1 MRKLLAFG
9 CSVFCLACAVQA
21 EPIVWKGGAD
31 TSWNTAANWAPATVP
46 NGSGVEADLSAA
58 SGTINIASAVTVG
71 NLVFSPTAAKSLTIA
86 GQRLTFAASGVPTVT
101 VGANGTLLT
110 TCNLGGTTGLKKLG
124 AGAFNPKAYNA
135 AGMFSGT
142 YDIAEGTSSPVF
154 KAADGYPG
162 NPIKIEKGATLTL
175 SHADMYGPWQN
186 FEIAGGTF
194 SLGDNGDYVHGLAFS
209 NGGMVKGNGGH
220 LIQDAYVTPQI
231 DAKGDGFTGLYDG
244 IFRIN
249 SCFIGPNADYTSINI
264 RTQKINV
271 VNAGATFAMTKR
283 LYEGRAS
290 SVANGD
296 IYMREWRGTPGAYR
310 AQISKIGDGDLL
322 LYDNTVT
329 VDGPT
334 RIEAGRLVLSNA
346 VDMAVTKVT
355 ADTANKLVIKP
366 GAMVTVGGLDIASGD
381 LDLGGNTV
389 KIGGPNPA
397 VDAAFGG
404 QLKNGTVAKYSQSKQ
419 VLANG
424 QSQKDWDVYGGML
437 GFGLPAPL
445 VRYDFDSAET
455 LGTDSGVLARH
466 LTVMNQNVAWSA
478 DGVRGGCAKL
488 SGGYLQCAN
497 ADGFPSGN
505 TAYTIALWIK
515 GQTGVG
521 GKLAL
526 FGWGEFGKGAK
537 CSGFNYEVPKLQHT
551 CWEGGND
558 IVSGDLGELRGSWHH
573 VAMTFEPITC
583 TRTFYL
589 DGEPVA
595 SQTLSASRAFDLT
608 QPFVIG
614 GGIMYSSVFKGEM
627 DEVMLFDR
635 TLSEAQIAALYGVT
649 SAASRGMA
657 FGANGTVRLSRDA
670 TLSVSGVD
678 QTIKSVVGAGT
689 LMLDDAVVTVDE
701 ASASS
706 LKTVTGRGTLVKTG
720 AGSLAFESATANGG
734 AVDLKG
740 GTLTLKGG
748 CTDATLKSHLVAWW
762 NFDDPANPGRDA
774 TGNGLTVGPVQQTDN
789 SVSHDAWD
797 WRNHFLTMGGAAW
810 FDGVDNHHLVL
821 ADTSKLSKLPN
832 GNASF
837 TTAAWFNPASNCST
851 TGGILFWGNGKCV
864 SPDASHKC
872 NGLRLASATTMTHYF
887 WSNDLVS
894 SDVGDI
900 RTGEIFEG
908 WHHVAVTYDAD
919 AKQRKI
925 YYDGV
930 QVASDTIGTAK
941 QVEAANFMIGC
952 SLGYQAA
959 LQKFT
964 GYIDDVMIFDKALTL
979 DEVQAVSRGFAD
991 APTGGAK
998 VTTAAGTTLSVAA
1011 GTVGLGDVAAAGAV
1025 SVAADAKLVLA
1036 GKGNL
1041 GTSLSCPG
1049 EVAVIAGGALDLTP
1063 GVQAVITTLTLAEG
1077 AGFSVTSKTSPTDV
1091 ALTVSN
1097 PVALPAA
1104 GKVKLTVPDR
1114 ESAVK
1119 VPLVT
1124 FAGGYTGDV
1133 SGWTVEVVTDR
1144 RHFDTTLEM
1153 VDNTLYVSGHARGFM
1168 LLVR

>member
-1 MRKLLAFG
+1 MKRLFALG

-58 SGTINIASAVTVG
+58 SGTINIASAVSVG
-71 NLVFSPTAAKSLTIA
+71 HLVFSPTSAKSLTIA
-86 GQRLTFAASGVPTVT
+86 GQRLTFAASGAPTVT

-142 YDIAEGTSSPVF
+142 YDIAEGTSAPVF
-154 KAADGYPG
+154 NASDGYPG

-209 NGGMVKGNGGH
+209 NGGMVKGNVGH

-249 SCFIGPNADYTSINI
+249 GCFIGPNASYASINV
-264 RTQKINV
+264 RTQEINV
-271 VNAGATFAMTKR
+271 VNAGATFAMTKC

-290 SVANGD
+290 SAVNGD

-334 RIEAGRLVLSNA
+334 MIEAGRLVLSNA
-346 VDMAVTKVT
+346 VDMAVTKVVAPT
-355 ADTANKLVIKP
+355 ADKLVIKP
-366 GAMVTVGGLDIASGD
+366 GATVTVGGLDVASGD

-389 KIGGPNPA
+389 KIGGPNPT
-397 VDAAFGG
+397 VDASFGG
-404 QLKNGTVAKYSQSKQ
+404 QLKNGTVAKYSQTKQ

-424 QSQKDWDVYGGML
+424 QTQKDWDVYGGTL

-445 VRYDFDSAET
+445 VRYDFDSEET
-455 LGTDSGVLARH
+455 LGADSGALARH
-466 LTVMNQNVAWSA
+466 LTVVNQNVAWSA

-497 ADGFPSGN
+497 AAGFPSGN

-515 GQTGVG
+515 TDDGIG

-526 FGWGEFGKGAK
+526 FGWGEFGKGGM

-551 CWEGGND
+551 SWEGACD
-558 IVSGDLGELRGSWHH
+558 ITSGDLGELRGAWHH
-573 VAMTFEPITC
+573 VAMAFEPTTC
-583 TRTFYL
+583 TRTFYV
-589 DGEPVA
+589 DGAPVA
-595 SQTLSASRAFDLT
+595 SQTFVASRAFDLT
-608 QPFVIG
+608 KPFVIG
-614 GGIMYSSVFKGEM
+614 GGIMYSSVFEGEM

-649 SAASRGMA
+649 SAASRGTA

-689 LMLDDAVVTVDE
+689 LALDDAVVTLDE
-701 ASASS
+701 AAAST
-706 LKTVTGRGTLVKTG
+706 LKTVIGRGTLVKTG
-720 AGSLAFESATANGG
+720 TGSLALESATANGG

-774 TGNGLTVGPVQQTDN
+774 TGNGLTVGPVQQTDDN
-789 SVSHDAWD
+789 VGHDAWD
-797 WRNHFLTMGGAAW
+797 WRNHFLSTGGSAYFDGTDKHYLVLVDSAKHAKIPSGAASFSIALW
-810 FDGVDNHHLVL
+810 VKP
-821 ADTSKLSKLPN
+821 TSDCSGKGTFVYWGENP
-832 GNASF
+832 GASR
-837 TTAAWFNPASNCST
+837 T
-851 TGGILFWGNGKCV
+851 
-864 SPDASHKC
+864 C
-872 NGLRLASATTMTHYF
+872 NGFRFNNGTELHHYF
-887 WSNDLVS
+887 WSTDCS
-894 SDVGDI
+894 SSALPSGFKTGDEF
-900 RTGEIFEG
+900 TG
-908 WHHVAVTYDAD
+908 WHHVVLTYDGTTKA
-919 AKQRKI
+919 RKFYI
-925 YYDGV
+925 DGQDWGGEAATGDINV
-930 QVASDTIGTAK
+930 T
-941 QVEAANFMIGC
+941 AANFMIGYGIN
-952 SLGYQAA
+952 SGFYKGYM
-959 LQKFT
+959 
-964 GYIDDVMIFDKALTL
+964 DDIMIFDKALTMN
-979 DEVQAVSRGFAD
+979 EAKAVSRGFAD
-991 APTGGAK
+991 APSEGAK
-998 VTTAAGTTLSVAA
+998 VTAAAGTTLSVAA
-1011 GTVGLGDVAAAGAV
+1011 GTVGLGDVEAAGAV

-1041 GTSLSCPG
+1041 GTSLTCPG

-1063 GVQAVITTLTLAEG
+1063 GARAAITTLTLEEG

-1091 ALTVSN
+1091 ALTVAN
-1097 PVALPAA
+1097 PVALPAV
-1104 GKVKLTVPDR
+1104 GKVTLTVPNR
-1114 ESAVK
+1114 KSSVK
-1119 VPLVT
+1119 IPLVT

-1133 SGWTVEVVTDR
+1133 SGWTVEVVTGR
-1144 RHFDTTLEM
+1144 QYFDTTLEI
-1153 VDNTLYVSGHARGFM
+1153 VDNTLYVSEGTCGFM
-1168 LLVR
+1168 FFVR

>member
-9 CSVFCLACAVQA
+9 CSVLCLACVVQA
-21 EPIVWKGGAD
+21 EPIVWKGGTD
-31 TSWNTAANWAPATVP
+31 SSWNTAANWAPATVP

-71 NLVFSPTAAKSLTIA
+71 NLVFSPTSAKSLTIT
-86 GQRLTFAASGVPTVT
+86 GQRLTFAASGVPTVK

-135 AGMFSGT
+135 AGMFSST
-142 YDIAEGTSSPVF
+142 YDIAEGTSAPVF
-154 KAADGYPG
+154 NSADGYPG
-162 NPIKIEKGATLTL
+162 NPIQVDTGATLKQT
-175 SHADMYGPWQN
+175 HNDMYGSWQN
-186 FEIAGGTF
+186 VFVYGGTYDV
-194 SLGDNGDYVHGLAFS
+194 GTYCDYINQIKIKDGGKITGTSFLVQDGTTTPKLLAS
-209 NGGMVKGNGGH
+209 
-220 LIQDAYVTPQI
+220 
-231 DAKGDGFTGLYDG
+231 GDGFTGLFDVNL
-244 IFRIN
+244 RVN
-249 SCFIGPNADYTSINI
+249 SCFLLADYHLDGV
-264 RTQKINV
+264 RTQQIEVTND
-271 VNAGATFAMTKR
+271 GATLAMTR
-283 LYEGRAS
+283 NIYENRGGAI
-290 SVANGD
+290 VNND
-296 IYMREWRGTPGAYR
+296 IWMREWRGNTAKGWKYEA
-310 AQISKIGDGDLL
+310 ALEKTGKGDLL
-322 LYDNTVT
+322 LYDSNVTVT
-329 VDGPT
+329 GPT
-334 RIEAGRLVLSNA
+334 TIKGGRLILSNK
-346 VDMAVTKVT
+346 VSMAATKL
-355 ADTANKLVIKP
+355 TANTTDKLVVKP
-366 GAMVTVGGLDIASGD
+366 GATVTVGGLDIASGD

-397 VDAAFGG
+397 VDASFGG

-424 QSQKDWDVYGGML
+424 QAQKDWDVYGGML

-497 ADGFPSGN
+497 AVGFPSGN

-526 FGWGEFGKGAK
+526 FGWGEFGKGTK

-558 IVSGDLGELRGSWHH
+558 FVSGDLGELRGSWHH

-649 SAASRGMA
+649 SAASRGTA

-720 AGSLAFESATANGG
+720 VGSLAFESATANGG

-740 GTLTLKGG
+740 GALTLKGG

-789 SVSHDAWD
+789 NVSHDAWD
-797 WRNHFLTMGGAAW
+797 WRNHFLTTGGSAYFDGIDKHYLVFVDSANHAKIPSGAASFSIALW
-810 FDGVDNHHLVL
+810 VKP
-821 ADTSKLSKLPN
+821 TSDC
-832 GNASF
+832 A
-837 TTAAWFNPASNCST
+837 
-851 TGGILFWGNGKCV
+851 GNGTFV
-864 SPDASHKC
+864 YWGTNPGATHLC
-872 NGLRLASATTMTHYF
+872 NGFRFNSGTELRHYF
-887 WSNDLVS
+887 WGADGS
-894 SDVGDI
+894 SSALPSGFMTGDEF
-900 RTGEIFEG
+900 TG
-908 WHHVAVTYDAD
+908 WHHVALTYDGTTKDRKFYIDGQDWGGAKVAD
-919 AKQRKI
+919 SI
-925 YYDGV
+925 NV
-930 QVASDTIGTAK
+930 T
-941 QVEAANFMIGC
+941 AANFMIGYGVN
-952 SLGYQAA
+952 SGFYKGYM
-959 LQKFT
+959 
-964 GYIDDVMIFDKALTL
+964 DDIMIFDKALTL
-979 DEVQAVSRGFAD
+979 DEVKAVSRGFAD

-1049 EVAVIAGGALDLTP
+1049 EVAVITGGALDLTP
-1063 GVQAVITTLTLAEG
+1063 GAQAAITTLTLAEG

-1091 ALTVSN
+1091 ALTVAN